1 MILTSVTNYTSPFL
15 SPIFTVYAPWCG
27 HCKALAPEYAKAAK
41 TLAEDNLKIAKV
53 DATVAK
59 DLAGK
64 FGIQGFPTL
73 KFFPSA
79 SADPVEYQA
88 GREAADIVK
97 YVKSKSGPVTKKLTS
112 VSEMDTLS
120 GEIIVYGLFAVDS
133 AEHKAFEEAAVSIDD
148 ASFVYFADAA
158 TLAAARTALGQADA
172 SIVLVQKF
180 ADEPVNQVVYKESAK
195 SASKIGAFVSGLL
208 LPAVI
213 PFTTASAPKI
223 FRGPIKTHFLIF
235 ADPQAPSTKGI
246 VAEFRKTAEEKKGKA
261 LFVTVAP
268 SEDRIFSYFG
278 ITEADIPTAVVVS
291 MPDGEQMKKFAWP
304 KGDELIASE
313 FSEFLDDFLAGKLK
327 AFLKSDE
334 IPASPTDIGV
344 TVVVG
349 KTFNDIVLNKDKDV
363 LLEFY
368 APWCGHCKS
377 LAPEY
382 EKLAARFAS
391 VKHVTIAKVD
401 ATANE
406 VEYEGVNV
414 KGFPTLIFF
423 PAGENKVVVEY
434 DGSRDLAGLTA
445 FLKKNVKR
453 SFKLESDDGEDG
465 DDDMEL

>member
-1 MILTSVTNYTSPFL
+1 M
-15 SPIFTVYAPWCG
+15 
-27 HCKALAPEYAKAAK
+27 
-41 TLAEDNLKIAKV
+41 
-53 DATVAK
+53 DATIAK

-79 SADPVEYQA
+79 TADPVEYQA

-97 YVKSKSGPVTKKLTS
+97 YVKSKSGPITKKLES
-112 VSEMDTLS
+112 VSEMDKLTNDV
-120 GEIIVYGLFAVDS
+120 IVYGLFAADS
-133 AEHKAFEEAAVSIDD
+133 AEHKAFEEAAVSVDD
-148 ASFVYFADAA
+148 ATFAYFANAA

-180 ADEPVNQVVYKESAK
+180 TDEPVNQIVYKESATT
-195 SASKIGAFVSGLL
+195 ATKISAFVSGHL
-208 LPAVI
+208 LPSVI

-223 FRGPIKTHFLIF
+223 FRGPIKTHFLLF
-235 ADPQAPSTKGI
+235 ADPEAPSTKGI
-246 VAEFRKTAEEKKGKA
+246 TAEFRKTAEAKTGKA

-278 ITEADIPTAVVVS
+278 ITEADIPTAVLVS
-291 MPDGEQMKKFAWP
+291 MPDGEQMKKFAFP
-304 KGDELIASE
+304 KGNELVSSK
-313 FSEFLDDFLAGKLK
+313 FSEFLNDYLAGKLK

-334 IPASPTDIGV
+334 IPASPTDNGV

-349 KTFNDIVLNKDKDV
+349 KNFNDIVLNKDKDV

-453 SFKLESDDGEDG
+453 SFKLENDGEE

>member
-1 MILTSVTNYTSPFL
+1 M
-15 SPIFTVYAPWCG
+15 
-27 HCKALAPEYAKAAK
+27 
-41 TLAEDNLKIAKV
+41 
-53 DATVAK
+53 DATIAK

-79 SADPVEYQA
+79 TADPVEYQA

-97 YVKSKSGPVTKKLTS
+97 YVKSKSGPVTKKLES
-112 VSEMDTLS
+112 VSEMDKLTNDV
-120 GEIIVYGLFAVDS
+120 IVYGLFAADS
-133 AEHKAFEEAAVSIDD
+133 AEHKAFEEAAVSVDD
-148 ASFVYFADAA
+148 ATFAYFANAA

-180 ADEPVNQVVYKESAK
+180 TDEPVNQIVYKESATT
-195 SASKIGAFVSGLL
+195 ATKISAFVSGHL
-208 LPAVI
+208 LPSVI

-223 FRGPIKTHFLIF
+223 FRGPIKTHFLLF
-235 ADPQAPSTKGI
+235 ADPEAPSTKGI
-246 VAEFRKTAEEKKGKA
+246 TAEFRKTAEAKTGKA

-278 ITEADIPTAVVVS
+278 ITEADIPTAVLVS
-291 MPDGEQMKKFAWP
+291 MPDGEQMKKFAFP
-304 KGDELIASE
+304 KGNELVSSK
-313 FSEFLDDFLAGKLK
+313 FSEFLNDYLAGKLK

-334 IPASPTDIGV
+334 IPASPTDNGV

-349 KTFNDIVLNKDKDV
+349 KNFNDIVLNKDKDV

-453 SFKLESDDGEDG
+453 SFKLENDGEE

>member
-1 MILTSVTNYTSPFL
+1 
-15 SPIFTVYAPWCG
+15 
-27 HCKALAPEYAKAAK
+27 
-41 TLAEDNLKIAKV
+41 V
-53 DATVAK
+53 DATIAK

-79 SADPVEYQA
+79 TADPVEYQA

-97 YVKSKSGPVTKKLTS
+97 YVKSKSGPVTKKLES
-112 VSEMDTLS
+112 VSEMDKLTNDV
-120 GEIIVYGLFAVDS
+120 IVYGLFAADS
-133 AEHKAFEEAAVSIDD
+133 AEHKAFEEAAVSVDD
-148 ASFVYFADAA
+148 ATFAYFANAA

-180 ADEPVNQVVYKESAK
+180 TDEPVNQIVYKESATT
-195 SASKIGAFVSGLL
+195 ATKISAFVSGHL
-208 LPAVI
+208 LPSVI

-223 FRGPIKTHFLIF
+223 FRGPIKTHFLLF
-235 ADPQAPSTKGI
+235 ADPEAPSTKGI
-246 VAEFRKTAEEKKGKA
+246 TAEFRKTAEAKTGKA

-278 ITEADIPTAVVVS
+278 ITEADIPTAVLVS
-291 MPDGEQMKKFAWP
+291 MPDGEQMKKFAFP
-304 KGDELIASE
+304 KGNELVSSK
-313 FSEFLDDFLAGKLK
+313 FSEFLNDYLAGKLK

-334 IPASPTDIGV
+334 IPASPTDNGV

-349 KTFNDIVLNKDKDV
+349 KNFNDIVLNKDKDV

-453 SFKLESDDGEDG
+453 SFKLENDGEE

>member
-1 MILTSVTNYTSPFL
+1 M
-15 SPIFTVYAPWCG
+15 
-27 HCKALAPEYAKAAK
+27 
-41 TLAEDNLKIAKV
+41 D
-53 DATVAK
+53 
-59 DLAGK
+59 
-64 FGIQGFPTL
+64 
-73 KFFPSA
+73 
-79 SADPVEYQA
+79 
-88 GREAADIVK
+88 
-97 YVKSKSGPVTKKLTS
+97 KLTND
-112 VSEMDTLS
+112 V
-120 GEIIVYGLFAVDS
+120 IVYGLFAADS
-133 AEHKAFEEAAVSIDD
+133 AEHKAFEEAAVSVDD
-148 ASFVYFADAA
+148 ATFAYFANAA

-180 ADEPVNQVVYKESAK
+180 TDEPVNQIVYKESATT
-195 SASKIGAFVSGLL
+195 ATKISAFVSGHL
-208 LPAVI
+208 LPSVI

-223 FRGPIKTHFLIF
+223 FRGPIKTHFLLF
-235 ADPQAPSTKGI
+235 ADPEAPSTKGI
-246 VAEFRKTAEEKKGKA
+246 TAEFRKTAEAKTGKA

-278 ITEADIPTAVVVS
+278 ITEADIPTAVLVS
-291 MPDGEQMKKFAWP
+291 MPDGEQMKKFAFP
-304 KGDELIASE
+304 KGNELVSSK
-313 FSEFLDDFLAGKLK
+313 FSEFLNDYLAGKLK
-327 AFLKSDE
+327 AFLKSEE
-334 IPASPTDIGV
+334 IPASPTDNGV

-349 KTFNDIVLNKDKDV
+349 KNFNDIVLNKDKDV

-453 SFKLESDDGEDG
+453 SFKLENDGEE